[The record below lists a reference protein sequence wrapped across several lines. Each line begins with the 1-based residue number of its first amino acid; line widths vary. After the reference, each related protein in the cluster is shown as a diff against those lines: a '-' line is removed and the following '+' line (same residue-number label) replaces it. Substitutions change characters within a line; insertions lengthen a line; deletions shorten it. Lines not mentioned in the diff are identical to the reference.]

1 MYIFAMKL
9 PARIL
14 LIGAWLAT
22 ACQSNTTTMPVVQ
35 SMDASQ
41 AATLLDVS
49 YGTDAQ
55 QKMDIYLPANRSRTT
70 TPLIVLIHGGGW
82 VEGDKV
88 DLNDLVKG
96 MQTFFP
102 TYAIANINYQLNTS
116 RKKNFPTQENDI
128 QTAVAKVLAE
138 ADEYVFSSKVI
149 TMGFSAGAYLALM
162 YAYKRPTAG
171 VTIQAAISFVG
182 PTDMKRLYIDTPS
195 QEVRD
200 LLPVMIGTLPD
211 SHPSDYQYYSPATY
225 ATTTTCPT
233 ILFYG
238 GKDDL
243 VPASQGEIL
252 QTKLLS
258 LNVTHQ
264 LTIYPNDGHAFSG
277 DNYFDALSKSKTFLE
292 KNIK

>member
-1 MYIFAMKL
+1 MYLFTMKL
-9 PARIL
+9 LARML
-14 LIGAWLAT
+14 LIGAWLT
-22 ACQSNTTTMPVVQ
+22 TSCQSTTTTMPVVP
-35 SMDASQ
+35 MDVSQ

-70 TPLIVLIHGGGW
+70 TPLLVLIHGGGW
-82 VEGDKV
+82 VEGDKG

-96 MQTFFP
+96 MQTIFP

-128 QTAVAKVLAE
+128 QTAVAKVLAK
-138 ADEYVFSSKVI
+138 ADEYVLSSKVI

-171 VTIQAAISFVG
+171 VTILAAISFVG
-182 PTDMKRLYIDTPS
+182 PTDLIRLYGDTPS

-200 LLPVMIGTLPD
+200 LLPVMIGTFPD
-211 SHPSDYQYYSPATY
+211 AHPADYQFYSPATY

-233 ILFYG
+233 MLFYG

-252 QTKLLS
+252 QAKLLS
-258 LNVTHQ
+258 LSVTHQ
-264 LTIYPNDGHAFSG
+264 LTIYPNDGHTFSG
-277 DNYFDALSKSKTFLE
+277 DNYFDALSKIKTFLE

>member
-1 MYIFAMKL
+1 M
-9 PARIL
+9 L
-14 LIGAWLAT
+14 LIGASLTT
-22 ACQSNTTTMPVVQ
+22 ACQSTTTSMPIVP
-35 SMDASQ
+35 MDASQ

-70 TPLIVLIHGGGW
+70 TTLLVLIHGGGW
-82 VEGDKV
+82 VEGDKS

-96 MQTFFP
+96 MQTIFP

-128 QTAVAKVLAE
+128 QTAVAKVLAK
-138 ADEYVFSSKVI
+138 ADEYVLSSKVI
-149 TMGFSAGAYLALM
+149 TMGFSAGAYLAMM

-171 VTIQAAISFVG
+171 VTILAAISFVG
-182 PTDMKRLYIDTPS
+182 PTDLIRLYSDTPS

-200 LLPVMIGTLPD
+200 LLPVMIGTFPD
-211 SHPSDYQYYSPATY
+211 AHPADYQFYSPATY

-233 ILFYG
+233 MLFYG
-238 GKDDL
+238 GKDNL
-243 VPASQGEIL
+243 VPGSQGEIL
-252 QTKLLS
+252 QAKLLS

-264 LTIYPNDGHAFSG
+264 LTIYPNDGHTFSG
-277 DNYFDALSKSKTFLE
+277 DNYFDALTKSKTFLE
-292 KNIK
+292 KNVK

>member
-1 MYIFAMKL
+1 MYLFTMKL
-9 PARIL
+9 LARIV
-14 LIGAWLAT
+14 LIGAALTA
-22 ACQSNTTTMPVVQ
+22 ACQSSTTVPPVQ

-70 TPLIVLIHGGGW
+70 TPLLVLIHGGAW

-96 MQTFFP
+96 MQTIFP

-116 RKKNFPTQENDI
+116 RQKNFPTQENDI
-128 QTAVAKVLAE
+128 QTAVAKVLAK
-138 ADEYVFSSKVI
+138 ADEYVVSSKVI

-171 VTIQAAISFVG
+171 VIILAAISFVG
-182 PTDMKRLYIDTPS
+182 PTDMTRLYSDTPS

-200 LLPVMIGTLPD
+200 LLPIMIGTFPD
-211 SHPSDYQYYSPATY
+211 ANPADYQYYSPVTF

-233 ILFYG
+233 LLFYG

-252 QTKLLS
+252 QAKLLS
-258 LNVTHQ
+258 LNIAHQ

-277 DNYFDALSKSKTFLE
+277 DNYFDAFSKSKTFLE

>member
-9 PARIL
+9 LARML
-14 LIGAWLAT
+14 LIGAWLTT
-22 ACQSNTTTMPVVQ
+22 ACQSTTTTMPVVP
-35 SMDASQ
+35 MDASQ

-55 QKMDIYLPANRSRTT
+55 QKMDVYLPANRSRTT
-70 TPLIVLIHGGGW
+70 TPLLVLIHGGGW
-82 VEGDKV
+82 VEGDKG
-88 DLNDLVKG
+88 DLNDLIKG

-102 TYAIANINYQLNTS
+102 TYAIANINYQLNTG
-116 RKKNFPTQENDI
+116 RKKNFPIQENDI
-128 QTAVAKVLAE
+128 QTAVAKVLAK
-138 ADEYVFSSKVI
+138 ADEYVLSSKVI

-171 VTIQAAISFVG
+171 VTILAAISFVG
-182 PTDMKRLYIDTPS
+182 PTDMARLYSDTPS

-200 LLPVMIGTLPD
+200 LLPIMIGTFPD
-211 SHPSDYQYYSPATY
+211 AHPADYQYYSPATY

-233 ILFYG
+233 MLFYG

-252 QTKLLS
+252 QAKLLS

-264 LTIYPNDGHAFSG
+264 LTIYPNDGHTFLG
-277 DNYFDALSKSKTFLE
+277 DNYFDAFSKSKIFLE

>member
-1 MYIFAMKL
+1 MYLFTMKL
-9 PARIL
+9 LARML
-14 LIGAWLAT
+14 LIGAWLT
-22 ACQSNTTTMPVVQ
+22 TSCQSTTTTMPVVP
-35 SMDASQ
+35 MDASQ

-49 YGTDAQ
+49 YGSDAQ

-70 TPLIVLIHGGGW
+70 TPLLVLIHGGGW
-82 VEGDKV
+82 VEGDKA

-96 MQTFFP
+96 MQTIFP

-116 RKKNFPTQENDI
+116 RQKNFPIQENDI
-128 QTAVAKVLAE
+128 QTAVAKVLAK
-138 ADEYVFSSKVI
+138 ADEYVVSSKVI

-171 VTIQAAISFVG
+171 VTILAAISFVG
-182 PTDMKRLYIDTPS
+182 PTDLTRLYSDTPS

-200 LLPVMIGTLPD
+200 LLPVMIGAFPD
-211 SHPSDYQYYSPATY
+211 ADPTGYQYYSPTTY

-233 ILFYG
+233 MLFYG

-252 QTKLLS
+252 QAKLLS
-258 LNVTHQ
+258 LNVTHE
-264 LTIYPNDGHAFSG
+264 LTIYPDDGHAFSG
-277 DNYFDALSKSKTFLE
+277 DNYFDALSKCKTFLE